1 MKISQDTSFVGD
13 VINGQNGKR
22 FALLN
27 KREEVREDDTVQY
40 VADGYCIT
48 GVDDV
53 RKFLYSQVSDPL
65 FFRMQREEVTKEE
78 WLKSIEDIK
87 NLVI

>member
-1 MKISQDTSFVGD
+1 MKIAKDTQFTSD
-13 VINGQNGKR
+13 VIVGQNGKR

-27 KREEVREDDTVQY
+27 KREEVKEDDTVQY

-53 RKFLYSQVSDPL
+53 RKYLYQQVSDPL
-65 FFRMQREEVTKEE
+65 YFKVQREEATKEE
-78 WLKSIEDIK
+78 WLKSIDDIK

>member
-1 MKISQDTSFVGD
+1 MKISQDTPFVGD
-13 VINGQNGKR
+13 VINGQNGKK
-22 FALLN
+22 FVLLN
-27 KREEVREDDTVQY
+27 KREEVREDKTVQY

-53 RKFLYSQVSDPL
+53 RKFLFSQVSDPL
-65 FFRMQREEVTKEE
+65 FFKMQREEITKEE
-78 WLKSIEDIK
+78 WLKSIDDIK